1 MNNQTVIKRINSL
14 YDTLSKGR
22 KKIADFILVSGDKAA
37 NMTAAGLAFQVGVSE
52 ATAVRFAGDLGYNGY
67 PEFQKALKQYVS
79 TRLTAAERIEF
90 TKLNLKRD
98 EILPYVF
105 SSDINKLKNT
115 LAAIDRESFDAS
127 ISSILKAKKIY
138 IIGVRSASYLAGFLG
153 FNLNFIFDNVETITA
168 NAITDLFEQLINI
181 GKDDVIIGI
190 SFPRYSRRTVNA
202 LKYAGSCGA
211 TVVALTDSKNSP
223 LNEYADYSLYAMS
236 DMASFADSLVAP
248 LSLINSIIVALAS
261 LKGEEVSNKFLKL
274 ESIWDEY
281 DVYDK

>member
-1 MNNQTVIKRINSL
+1 MNDQTVIKRINSL

-22 KKIADFILVSGDKAA
+22 KKIADFVLACSDKAA
-37 NMTAAGLAFQVGVSE
+37 NMTAATLAAKAGVSE
-52 ATAVRFAGDLGYNGY
+52 ATAVRFAIDLGYMGY

-79 TRLTAAERIEF
+79 TKLTAAERIEF
-90 TKLNLKRD
+90 TKLSLNRD

-105 SSDINKLKNT
+105 SSDINKLKKT
-115 LAAIDRESFDAS
+115 LSAIDRESFDSS

-261 LKGEEVSNKFLKL
+261 VKGEEVSNKFLKL